1 MACLLREA
9 GIYTGGVHTLRPGNI
24 SKIVLMVA
32 DLLQL
37 YGKIYLGGG
46 YY

>member
-1 MACLLREA
+1 MREA
-9 GIYTGGVHTLRPGNI
+9 GIYMGGVHTLRPGKI
-24 SKIVLMVA
+24 SRIALMAA

-37 YGKIYLGGG
+37 YGDLFLGGG